1 MNNINA
7 IDTIN
12 KIVENKQ
19 YKEIHGV
26 IVDLFTASVIKAVYT
41 TLNKENKQKLN
52 TIMNKNSEGLIKAS
66 RMAWRIKNT
75 AIFRTSYL

>member
-1 MNNINA
+1 MTKKINA

-26 IVDLFTASVIKAVYT
+26 IVDLFTASAIKAVYAA
-41 TLNKENKQKLN
+41 LGGRNKKRMNDTMTKNKKGLLFIADFSVKQ
-52 TIMNKNSEGLIKAS
+52 INKNKVG
-66 RMAWRIKNT
+66 
-75 AIFRTSYL
+75 